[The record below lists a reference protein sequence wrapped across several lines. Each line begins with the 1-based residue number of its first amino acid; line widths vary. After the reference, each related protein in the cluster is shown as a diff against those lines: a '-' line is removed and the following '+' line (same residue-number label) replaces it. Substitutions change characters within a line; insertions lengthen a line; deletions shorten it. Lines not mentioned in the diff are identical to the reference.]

1 MKKTQTI
8 SIIVLTFFL
17 SCTTNFPK
25 IDGMDYMK
33 WKTDNFGCGGDRMN
47 LIDLIHENKDK
58 FLRFNQNQL
67 IDILGK
73 PDNQTLYT
81 RGQTIFYYYIKYHQK
96 GENTETRNDE
106 ENIKLEIRFDAL
118 NRSKEVYVHNY

>member
-8 SIIVLTFFL
+8 SIIVLTFFF

-33 WKTDNFGCGGDRMN
+33 WKTDNYGCGGDRMN
-47 LIDLIHENKDK
+47 LIGLIHENKDK

-96 GENTETRNDE
+96 CENTETRNDE

>member
-1 MKKTQTI
+1 
-8 SIIVLTFFL
+8 
-17 SCTTNFPK
+17 
-25 IDGMDYMK
+25 MDYMK
-33 WKTDNFGCGGDRMN
+33 WKTDNYGCGGDRMN
-47 LIDLIHENKDK
+47 LIGLIHENKDK

-73 PDNQTLYT
+73 PDNQKLYT

-96 GENTETRNDE
+96 CENTETRNDE

>member
-8 SIIVLTFFL
+8 SIIVLTFLF

-33 WKTDNFGCGGDRMN
+33 WKTDNYGCGGDRMN
-47 LIDLIHENKDK
+47 LIGLIHENKDK

-96 GENTETRNDE
+96 CENTETRNDE

>member
-1 MKKTQTI
+1 MKK
-8 SIIVLTFFL
+8 SLIVSLILLTFFF
-17 SCTTNFPK
+17 SCTTNLPK
-25 IDGMDYMK
+25 IDGMDYKK
-33 WKTDNFGCGGDRMN
+33 WKTDNYGCEGERMN
-47 LIDLIHENKDK
+47 LVGLIHENKDK

-96 GENTETRNDE
+96 CG
-106 ENIKLEIRFDAL
+106 
-118 NRSKEVYVHNY
+118 S